1 MDILLLMLLIWG
13 YNEQP
18 KDAKEEQPVIVPV
31 QEVEVPDNA
40 VDVVAV
46 TQTAAVLTAVAEAMT
61 STILSTVQILVQI
74 LALIQVQKLI
84 VQVLQLQNRLSLT
97 N

>member
-18 KDAKEEQPVIVPV
+18 KDAQEEQPEIVPV

-61 STILSTVQILVQI
+61 D
-74 LALIQVQKLI
+74 
-84 VQVLQLQNRLSLT
+84 VQVRYYCY
-97 N
+97 

>member
-18 KDAKEEQPVIVPV
+18 KDAKEEQPVVVPV

-46 TQTAAVLTAVAEAMT
+46 TQTAAVFTAVAEAMT
-61 STILSTVQILVQI
+61 STNTTATSTNTSTNTSTET
-74 LALIQVQKLI
+74 I
-84 VQVLQLQNRLSLT
+84 VQVLHLQNRLSLM